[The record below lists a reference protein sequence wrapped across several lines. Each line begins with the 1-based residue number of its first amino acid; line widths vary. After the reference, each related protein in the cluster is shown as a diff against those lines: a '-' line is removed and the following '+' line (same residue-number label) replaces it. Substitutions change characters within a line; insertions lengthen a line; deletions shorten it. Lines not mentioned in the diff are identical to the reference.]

1 MKRTFITFLIVLIG
15 VVNVYAQQVKMEYDN
30 KALSLPEVMQQYFR
44 IKNLL
49 VL

>member
-30 KALSLPEVMQQYFR
+30 KALSLP
-44 IKNLL
+44 
-49 VL
+49 